1 MGSIP
6 AARSTSLIINTFMV
20 KRKDY
25 HKQDGSTPP
34 REFTTDGCSGGMSW
48 FWQTLIKPHTKTDIP
63 WRQCC
68 VVHDRAYW
76 MGGTWTDRRAAD
88 RHLRQCVG
96 EQGYPVL
103 GWLMYFGVRMG
114 GSPFWPVSWRWG
126 YGWKKGLIERCTGW
140 K

>member
-1 MGSIP
+1 
-6 AARSTSLIINTFMV
+6 MV
-20 KRKDY
+20 MRKY
-25 HKQDGSTPP
+25 YNPRDGSTPP

-48 FWQTLIKPHTKTDIP
+48 FWQTFIKPLTKADIP

-68 VVHDRAYW
+68 VIHDRAYW
-76 MGGTWTDRRAAD
+76 MGGSWTERRAAD

-96 EQGYPVL
+96 RQGYPL
-103 GWLMYFGVRMG
+103 MGWLMYFGVRIG

-126 YGWKKGLIERCTGW
+126 YGWKQGLIERFTGW